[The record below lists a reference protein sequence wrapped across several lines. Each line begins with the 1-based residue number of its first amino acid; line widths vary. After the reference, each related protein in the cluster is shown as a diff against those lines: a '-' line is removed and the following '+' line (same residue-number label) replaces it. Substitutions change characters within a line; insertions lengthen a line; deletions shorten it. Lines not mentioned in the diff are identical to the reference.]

1 MGRRLQYRHV
11 GLGVAALVLLGT
23 TAAWSA
29 QPHTVRATAAVSV
42 TPRTDAGADA
52 ALLLADRYATLAGSV
67 TTMRSALAQQPGDLA
82 GVDAAEV
89 QQATEVDRRSGGSTI
104 RISVAL
110 PDRAQSVAAANAI
123 AAALVAEGLDED
135 LVDVEPAAE
144 AIPEDTAASPAATP
158 WAAGGV
164 LTALVLGAAASAVGR
179 RAGLPSG
186 AAREPS
192 AATPSAAPPQDG
204 RRPVVDD
211 LAGFRDHPPGSPRP
225 LPAVDPSAAARTPAV
240 PGPRTMSEGRV
251 VATFAVAAL
260 SLVLAAV
267 VVSLLSRDDRAAG
280 RTPAGSSP
288 SALAGAS
295 ARLAFGTVVLRQH
308 AVGAT
313 VATPELRLS
322 SDGGVPTA
330 HLTLDAYN
338 CLTADSPADPL
349 ASGCLPVPR
358 EYADATGA
366 DLEVR
371 RDGDTVVVAGRFAS
385 HTYPADSSAV
395 PTGHVYRVSA
405 TITATTPPGGTLAPA
420 HGVLR
425 IDAQRTSSTPDA
437 ANVLHLPH

>member
-42 TPRTDAGADA
+42 TPRSDAGADA

-67 TTMRSALAQQPGDLA
+67 TTMRSALAQQPDALA

-89 QQATEVDRRSGGSTI
+89 QQATEVDRRSRGSTI

-123 AAALVAEGLDED
+123 AGQLVTDGRDED
-135 LVDVEPAAE
+135 LVDVAPAAE
-144 AIPEDTAASPAATP
+144 AIPEDTTASPAAAP
-158 WAAGGV
+158 WAAGG
-164 LTALVLGAAASAVGR
+164 LLAALVLGGAASAVAR
-179 RAGLPSG
+179 RAGLPSR
-186 AAREPS
+186 AVREPS
-192 AATPSAAPPQDG
+192 TLPVLDG
-204 RRPVVDD
+204 PRPVVDD

-225 LPAVDPSAAARTPAV
+225 LPVVVPPAARTPAV
-240 PGPRTMSEGRV
+240 PAPRTMSEGRV

-260 SLVLAAV
+260 SLVIAAA
-267 VVSLLSRDDRAAG
+267 VVSLLSRDDRAAGREG

-295 ARLAFGTVVLRQH
+295 ARLAFEAVVLRQH
-308 AVGAT
+308 AVGPT

-322 SDGGVPTA
+322 SASGVPTA

-338 CLTADSPADPL
+338 CLIAGAPADPL
-349 ASGCLPVPR
+349 TS
-358 EYADATGA
+358 GA
-366 DLEVR
+366 DLDVR

-385 HTYPADSSAV
+385 HTYPADSPAV
-395 PTGHVYRVSA
+395 PTGRVYRVSA
-405 TITATTPPGGTLAPA
+405 TITVTDPPSGTFAPA
-420 HGVLR
+420 HGELQ
-425 IDAQRTSSTPDA
+425 IDTQRTSSTPDA